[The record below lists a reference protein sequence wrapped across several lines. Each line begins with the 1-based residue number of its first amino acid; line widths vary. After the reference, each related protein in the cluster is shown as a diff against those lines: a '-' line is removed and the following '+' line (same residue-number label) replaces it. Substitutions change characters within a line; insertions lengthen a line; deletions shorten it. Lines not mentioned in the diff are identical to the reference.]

1 LKRSETLYEALKAAQ
16 WPKSEREMVLVFH
29 QNGRST
35 VSARLIAPGSRL
47 VGFGPSL
54 WTWRRGAAIG
64 RFLAALR
71 QGRAGL
77 LHPATVPHAGP
88 QQALL

>member
-47 VGFGPSL
+47 VGFGPDRGVVGGDTTGKDTTRSL
-54 WTWRRGAAIG
+54 CTFKGIYR
-64 RFLAALR
+64 
-71 QGRAGL
+71 L
-77 LHPATVPHAGP
+77 LKTILNKS
-88 QQALL
+88 Q